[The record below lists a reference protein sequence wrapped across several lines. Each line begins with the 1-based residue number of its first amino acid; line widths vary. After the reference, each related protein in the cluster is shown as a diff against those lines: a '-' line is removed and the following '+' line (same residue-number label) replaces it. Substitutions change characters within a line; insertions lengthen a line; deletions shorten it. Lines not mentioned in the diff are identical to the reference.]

1 MDRSERARSS
11 GASAATVW
19 HAMLWA
25 KSRGYDTY
33 DLGGLRAEPA
43 RQLLAGHPERTVALT
58 GPEQFKTTFGGEVYL
73 YPEQVELISSP
84 LLRLAYD
91 ISRRTHIGTRA
102 VEIGKR
108 ALRGGRGSRDYQPQ
122 ARP

>member
-1 MDRSERARSS
+1 
-11 GASAATVW
+11 
-19 HAMLWA
+19 MLWA
-25 KSRGYDTY
+25 KSRGYGTY

-43 RQLLAGHPERTVALT
+43 RKLLAGHPERTAALT
-58 GPEQFKTTFGGEVYL
+58 GPEQFKTSFGGEVYI

-91 ISRRTHIGTRA
+91 VSRRTRIGTRA

-108 ALRGGRGSRDYQPQ
+108 ALRGGRGG
-122 ARP
+122 